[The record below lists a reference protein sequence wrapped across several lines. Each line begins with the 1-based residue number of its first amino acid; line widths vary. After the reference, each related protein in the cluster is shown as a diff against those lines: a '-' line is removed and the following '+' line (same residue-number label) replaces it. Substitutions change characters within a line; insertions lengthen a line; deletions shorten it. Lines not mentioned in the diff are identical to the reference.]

1 MTEWVSPIDGHRHF
15 SDAGRVGC
23 AVCELEAER
32 DRLRTVVTDAWCAL
46 FGAGRV
52 EEAVEPLSDE
62 HAHMVPAVVRS
73 ALAAAAQAQLAVEA
87 ERDEART
94 EVDRLRIAL
103 RAVMTET
110 GTSSLAHHYAR
121 YALDGNADIGRPTCP
136 DCGNPLRFCDCP
148 KPVG

>member
-1 MTEWVSPIDGHRHF
+1 MDEYVSPIDGHRHYG
-15 SDAGRVGC
+15 DAGPAGC

-32 DRLRTVVTDAWCAL
+32 GRLRTVVTDTWCAL

-94 EVDRLRIAL
+94 EVDRLRVAL

-121 YALDGNADIGRPTCP
+121 DALDGGAEVTDGWA
-136 DCGNPLRFCDCP
+136 
-148 KPVG
+148 